1 MIEKGWHANER
12 GNVYLVD
19 NDMYGGRKELA
30 WLRTDTENEWLEVSV
45 CPSNYPALN
54 CQVISLSDT
63 ELANH
68 INENCQG
75 YLILKMNIEGV
86 ETDGD
91 YVATAEEKTP
101 EMP

>member
-1 MIEKGWHANER
+1 MIEKGWHACER

-19 NDMYGGRKELA
+19 NDIYGNRKELA

-54 CQVISLSDT
+54 CRIIELSDT

-75 YLILKMNIEGV
+75 YLILKRNLKGV
-86 ETDGD
+86 NVDGD
-91 YVATAEEKTP
+91 YVAEAEEKTSDTP
-101 EMP
+101 